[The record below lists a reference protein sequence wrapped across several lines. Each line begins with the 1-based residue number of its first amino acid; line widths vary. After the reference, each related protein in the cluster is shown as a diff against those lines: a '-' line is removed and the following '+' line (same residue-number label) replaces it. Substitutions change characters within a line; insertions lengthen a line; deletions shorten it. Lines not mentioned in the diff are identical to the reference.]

1 LFGRCRQSIGHD
13 RLEGLMKTSA
23 MCNWLLAG
31 ALLVPA
37 AQAAGSAD
45 DELVQRAVHVC
56 ASCHGEA
63 GRSSDAR
70 FPALAAQPRD
80 YTIRQL
86 KDFRDKGRAETDVQ
100 AYMWG
105 VSALLS
111 DAAIEGLAAYY
122 AQQAPRQGHSTHGAL
137 QARGRDI
144 FLHGLPGQGVRAC
157 ASCHGEK
164 AEGAA
169 GFPRL
174 AGQHADYLVRQLKV
188 FRTPLRP
195 HGVVMKN
202 ETRAMNDGQMRAVAA
217 YLQSL

>member
-1 LFGRCRQSIGHD
+1 
-13 RLEGLMKTSA
+13 MKKTY
-23 MCNWLLAG
+23 LAG
-31 ALLVPA
+31 VLAAALCAPA
-37 AQAAGSAD
+37 AQAAGSSD

-56 ASCHGEA
+56 ASCHGDF
-63 GRSSDAR
+63 GRSADSR
-70 FPALAAQPRD
+70 YPALAGMPRD

-86 KDFRDKGRAETDVQ
+86 KDFRDKSRSETDVQ

-105 VSALLS
+105 ISALLT
-111 DAAIEGLAAYY
+111 DNAIEGLADYY
-122 AQQAPRQGHSTHGAL
+122 AQQEARPGRSTNTAL
-137 QARGRDI
+137 QARGREI
-144 FLHGLPGQGVRAC
+144 FTRGIPAQKVRAC
-157 ASCHGEK
+157 ASCHGER

-195 HGVVMKN
+195 HGVIMKN
-202 ETRAMNDGQMRAVAA
+202 ETRSLNEAQMRAVAA

>member
-1 LFGRCRQSIGHD
+1 
-13 RLEGLMKTSA
+13 MKRTIWSG
-23 MCNWLLAG
+23 LLAAAFLAG
-31 ALLVPA
+31 P
-37 AQAAGSAD
+37 AQAAGSSD

-56 ASCHGEA
+56 ASCHGDF
-63 GRSSDAR
+63 GRSADSR
-70 FPALAAQPRD
+70 YPALAAMPRE

-86 KDFRDKGRAETDVQ
+86 KDFRDTTRSETDVQ

-105 VSALLS
+105 ISALLT
-111 DAAIEGLAAYY
+111 DGAIEGLADYY
-122 AQQAPRQGHSTHGAL
+122 AQQEARPGHSTNPTL
-137 QARGRDI
+137 QARGREI
-144 FLHGLPGQGVRAC
+144 FQRGLPAQGVRAC
-157 ASCHGEK
+157 ASCHGER

-195 HGVVMKN
+195 HGVIMKN
-202 ETRAMNDGQMRAVAA
+202 ETRSLNEAQMRAVAV

>member
-1 LFGRCRQSIGHD
+1 
-13 RLEGLMKTSA
+13 MKTSA
-23 MCNWLLAG
+23 ICSWLLAG
-31 ALLVPA
+31 ALLAPMA
-37 AQAAGSAD
+37 HAAGSAD

-56 ASCHGEA
+56 ASCHGEG

-122 AQQAPRQGHSTHGAL
+122 TQQPPRPGRSSHGAL

-144 FLHGLPGQGVRAC
+144 FVNGLPGQGVRAC
-157 ASCHGEK
+157 AACHGEK

-202 ETRAMNDGQMRAVAA
+202 QTRAMNQGQMRAVAA